1 MSQMGATPAKV
12 SDLARADLVLVTR
25 LALFGVPFAV
35 NSSLHSYLILAYAGS
50 KKAAEDVG
58 FYFAANVLGP
68 PASHHSVRLALSTSR
83 PRH

>member
-58 FYFAANVLGP
+58 FYFAANVLACLVGII
-68 PASHHSVRLALSTSR
+68 LSGLLYRSID
-83 PRH
+83 